1 MSRYAYPNENAS
13 PVGLDA
19 KIKAIN
25 EALLGLPWL
34 TTQYERVWRVPETA
48 DKRIKTKFKLL
59 SGDDFM
65 TIAKD
70 DEINAFSFFVAEGPE
85 TPIDNGQ
92 KAYEREVGLIMV
104 LNLPN
109 VLDGVSYIATEEI
122 KLQVQDILLNIDFA
136 EYLRYHDNDPR
147 RVFSG
152 IDLENTG
159 YELAVWPYAA
169 LRFDLKL
176 TYGAYCI

>member
-1 MSRYAYPNENAS
+1 MSLYTYPNENTQ

-19 KIKAIN
+19 KIRDIN
-25 EALLGLPWL
+25 TELSALGWL
-34 TTQYERVWRVPETA
+34 THQFERVWRTPETA
-48 DKRIKTKFKLL
+48 ERRVKTKFKTL

-65 TIAKD
+65 TIAKND
-70 DEINAFSFFVAEGPE
+70 DVSAFSFFVAEGPE
-85 TPIDNGQ
+85 SVIDNAQ
-92 KAYEREVGLIMV
+92 KAYEREVGLIMI

-109 VLDGVSYIATEEI
+109 VLINANYIATEEI
-122 KLQVQDILLNIDFA
+122 KLQVQEILINIPFA
-136 EYLRYHDNDPR
+136 EYIRYHDNDPR

-159 YELAVWPYAA
+159 YELTVWPYAA

-176 TYGAYCI
+176 TYGAYCL